1 MCLFQG
7 GGRGNIFVEKGAR
20 ACQNVSRDKTRKTI
34 THIAFICDDPDIQ
47 RALPQVLV
55 ANEHTFLVRDTAAL
69 LGGIGAER
77 YSIASQERME

>member
-20 ACQNVSRDKTRKTI
+20 ACQNVSRDKTRKAI

-69 LGGIGAER
+69 
-77 YSIASQERME
+77 